1 MNNAISP
8 SPEFAGLE
16 FSLTTRKMQPKATP
30 RPIPVRP
37 SITATD
43 PQSRGLKP

>member
-16 FSLTTRKMQPKATP
+16 FSLTTRKMQPKDDTSADSGSTEHH
-30 RPIPVRP
+30 
-37 SITATD
+37 SNGST
-43 PQSRGLKP
+43 K